1 MMSGLMTAIL
11 AVGAITSAPEAV
23 QWQSNYGEA
32 LAATRADD
40 QQPLLVVLD
49 EPQTDE
55 ARVEPTLLGEG
66 DAKATD
72 AKLLKRFR
80 LCHIDASTPYGKKVA
95 SAFKAKRFPHVAI
108 IDKSGKVVL
117 FKKSGPIDK
126 TEWTNALES
135 HQDGERV
142 AAKHVSYK
150 LGGDSA
156 ETTTTPTHSNG
167 SYCPSCQRKRW

>member
-1 MMSGLMTAIL
+1 MMSFLSIAAL
-11 AVGAITSAPEAV
+11 AVGALAAGPDAV

-32 LAATRADD
+32 LAATKAAD
-40 QQPLLVVLD
+40 QQPLLVVVD
-49 EPQTDE
+49 KPQAAD

-66 DAKATD
+66 DAPATET
-72 AKLLKRFR
+72 KLLKRFR
-80 LCHIDASTPYGKKVA
+80 LVHVDATTPYGQKIA
-95 SAFKAKRFPHVAI
+95 GIFKAKRFPHVAI
-108 IDKSGKVVL
+108 IDKSGSVIL
-117 FKKSGPIDK
+117 YKKSGQIDQ

-150 LGGDSA
+150 LNSDSA
-156 ETTTTPTHSNG
+156 ATTSGYSNS